1 MKTVEKTLLTIEA
14 LNLLGWAEQ
23 ENGFI
28 ATVKLPMKLMWNLK
42 DNISALI
49 EIREKFNDFN
59 KKIEEKY
66 GDDAHSFDAEE
77 IDNNGQTQ
85 KMRRVKDEYLEEF
98 NKERN
103 EIFTTEN
110 KIKVKVFDIEDFGDI
125 EVGVQDMSMLSFFI
139 ADDSEEEAE

>member
-28 ATVKLPMKLMWNLK
+28 TTVKLPMKLMWNLK

-66 GDDAHSFDAEE
+66 GDDTHSFDAEE
-77 IDNNGQTQ
+77 IDDNGQTQ

-110 KIKVKVFDIEDFGDI
+110 KIKIKVFDIEDFGDI
-125 EVGVQDMSMLSFFI
+125 EVGVQDMGMLSFFI